1 MTSKTPCSE
10 KQARSWRDLRGRV
23 CLAASFV
30 LIIHLVHGCSVNPVN
45 GEREFSL
52 ISEDQEIA
60 IGRDGATD
68 VARSI
73 GLVDAAA
80 LQGYLQ
86 SIGAR
91 LAQGSERP
99 QLPWSFQ
106 VIDDPIPNAFAIPGG
121 YIFITR
127 GMMALMGSEAQLVSV
142 VGHEIGH
149 VTARHSVSMMS
160 RAQVAQI
167 GLGIGL
173 GIGSILSPNLAQFSE
188 LAGGGLSLLFLSY
201 GRDAERQTDDLGFR
215 CALEEGYDVRE
226 MARVFS
232 SLQRS
237 GGLAGAS
244 PLPLWLS
251 SHPYPEERI
260 RRINSRINQLEL
272 PLDDVLAGTDVYL
285 AHLDSMVYGTNP
297 RQGYFDDNHFLHPD
311 LAFHFR
317 FPAAWRPSNL
327 PQAVLAGSPDEDAVI
342 ELTPAAGSLND
353 ASNAFFT

>member
-10 KQARSWRDLRGRV
+10 KQGRSWRDLRGRV
-23 CLAASFV
+23 CLAASLV
-30 LIIHLVHGCSVNPVN
+30 LIIHLIHGCAVNPVS

-73 GLVDAAA
+73 GLVDDAA
-80 LQGYLQ
+80 LQGYVHN
-86 SIGAR
+86 IGAR

-106 VIDDPIPNAFAIPGG
+106 VIDDSIPNAFAIPGG

-167 GLGIGL
+167 GLR
-173 GIGSILSPNLAQFSE
+173 IGSILSPNLAQFSE

-201 GRDAERQTDDLGFR
+201 GRDAERQADDLGFR
-215 CALEEGYDVRE
+215 YALE
-226 MARVFS
+226 
-232 SLQRS
+232 
-237 GGLAGAS
+237 
-244 PLPLWLS
+244 
-251 SHPYPEERI
+251 
-260 RRINSRINQLEL
+260 
-272 PLDDVLAGTDVYL
+272 
-285 AHLDSMVYGTNP
+285 
-297 RQGYFDDNHFLHPD
+297 
-311 LAFHFR
+311 
-317 FPAAWRPSNL
+317 
-327 PQAVLAGSPDEDAVI
+327 
-342 ELTPAAGSLND
+342 
-353 ASNAFFT
+353 